1 LSWVDRDRA
10 DYLNT
15 GRGAKANPLPPEK
28 FELAD
33 KLKFS
38 VNGTRLP
45 IGTVF
50 FLIAMDR
57 NDLPLANSGTSRLN
71 I

>member
-1 LSWVDRDRA
+1 LSWVDRNRA

-38 VNGTRLP
+38 VNGT
-45 IGTVF
+45 VF